1 MSKKV
6 FIAEQETLLEVQEQ
20 VEKLVRNLVP
30 DDAPI
35 YGMVIH
41 EASDL
46 NPSTRVEYLGANKD
60 FTPMSMNMSTHAM
73 NYGSWAD
80 WDWLKANVPVM
91 CNWDGG
97 IDYFLDP
104 DDYTKKAD
112 GTNSD
117 AANIDYA
124 GDAMAIV
131 KKIYKKEY
139 KVGNDRYVY
148 FCERKVDDD
157 FHAVGFNVLGK
168 ERDYM
173 LIPMFYGSIDSNG
186 KMRSIAGQWSCLTAS
201 GSAADSAN
209 GKAIGTAEQYTAIQ
223 AASGKALFFGGALTN
238 TLADICILLSKST
251 DSQTAFGSGMCSTYV
266 EDKAQHYG
274 TKINTVIG
282 GGQFYG
288 SNDNKSFNKIFH
300 SCVMGSYMLWQRDP
314 YMLLINGRIKV
325 SPDYTYD
332 LTGTKYLDTGVNLA
346 KTDIMQQLRW

>member
-1 MSKKV
+1 M
-6 FIAEQETLLEVQEQ
+6 QEQ

-131 KKIYKKEY
+131 KKAPEEEKQAAFKWLTYLNTVGTKEFSMKTGYVPVRSSVKEDEEY
-139 KVGNDRYVY
+139 K
-148 FCERKVDDD
+148 
-157 FHAVGFNVLGK
+157 
-168 ERDYM
+168 
-173 LIPMFYGSIDSNG
+173 
-186 KMRSIAGQWSCLTAS
+186 
-201 GSAADSAN
+201 
-209 GKAIGTAEQYTAIQ
+209 AI
-223 AASGKALFFGGALTN
+223 S
-238 TLADICILLSKST
+238 
-251 DSQTAFGSGMCSTYV
+251 
-266 EDKAQHYG
+266 
-274 TKINTVIG
+274 
-282 GGQFYG
+282 
-288 SNDNKSFNKIFH
+288 
-300 SCVMGSYMLWQRDP
+300 
-314 YMLLINGRIKV
+314 
-325 SPDYTYD
+325 
-332 LTGTKYLDTGVNLA
+332 
-346 KTDIMQQLRW
+346 

>member
-148 FCERKVDDD
+148 FCERKVDPD
-157 FHAVGFNVLGK
+157 VLW
-168 ERDYM
+168 
-173 LIPMFYGSIDSNG
+173 L
-186 KMRSIAGQWSCLTAS
+186 
-201 GSAADSAN
+201 
-209 GKAIGTAEQYTAIQ
+209 
-223 AASGKALFFGGALTN
+223 
-238 TLADICILLSKST
+238 
-251 DSQTAFGSGMCSTYV
+251 
-266 EDKAQHYG
+266 H
-274 TKINTVIG
+274 
-282 GGQFYG
+282 
-288 SNDNKSFNKIFH
+288 
-300 SCVMGSYMLWQRDP
+300 
-314 YMLLINGRIKV
+314 
-325 SPDYTYD
+325 
-332 LTGTKYLDTGVNLA
+332 
-346 KTDIMQQLRW
+346 